1 MEGAMKGGGDS
12 CCHRQT
18 YLQFVDQHGDG
29 VELIDGGVRRVS
41 HGGRLVH
48 RERKGAVAAEKFEG
62 RDVVVLFWRMRAEFL
77 KRRSAGQG
85 GWIACGAVRDVMQ
98 CGKQVLQ

>member
-1 MEGAMKGGGDS
+1 MEGAMEEGGGA

-41 HGGRLVH
+41 HGGRLVQGG
-48 RERKGAVAAEKFEG
+48 RKGAVATEKFGG
-62 RDVVVLFWRMRAEFL
+62 RDVVVF
-77 KRRSAGQG
+77 
-85 GWIACGAVRDVMQ
+85 
-98 CGKQVLQ
+98 